1 VNREACEKYDVQRRP
16 STRNTHPK
24 KRRGKKLLSRLPRN
38 ADEFKAKPLRF
49 REAYRRTI
57 DVISKMKTE
66 KMSLTQAAREI
77 GICRDTVIRWGG
89 SALKKSGSGR
99 YTAKKRDTLLR
110 IMKVPTETGFQ
121 VVGIEGTRNA
131 SELGQYWAA
140 VHKYWDTGDASGLD
154 KFRSR
159 EIVDA
164 SGNKI
169 PFITSLRTLKDLARS
184 GEIRFDTIYGDS
196 H

>member
-1 VNREACEKYDVQRRP
+1 MASKRIKRKTAQQRKRTSSQRRR
-16 STRNTHPK
+16 T
-24 KRRGKKLLSRLPRN
+24 PRN
-38 ADEFKAKPLRF
+38 ADEYKAKPLRF

-57 DVISKMKTE
+57 DVISKMRTE

-77 GICRDTVIRWGG
+77 GISRDSVIRWGG
-89 SALKKSGSGR
+89 SALKKGGSGR

-110 IMKVPTETGFQ
+110 IMKVPTEIGYQ
-121 VVGIEGTRNA
+121 VVGINESQKA

-154 KFRSR
+154 KFRGC

-169 PFITSLRTLKDLARS
+169 PFITNLRQLKDLARS
-184 GEIRFDTIYGDS
+184 GEIRFDTIYGDT

>member
-1 VNREACEKYDVQRRP
+1 MAKTKKNHSRR
-16 STRNTHPK
+16 SAASK
-24 KRRGKKLLSRLPRN
+24 SRAPRN
-38 ADEFKAKPLRF
+38 ADEFKAKPLQF

-66 KMSLTQAAREI
+66 KMSLSQAAREV
-77 GICRDTVIRWGG
+77 GVSRETVIRWGG
-89 SALKKSGSGR
+89 SALKKGGSGR
-99 YTAKKRDTLLR
+99 YTAKNRDTLLR
-110 IMKVPTETGFQ
+110 IMKVPTETGFE
-121 VVGIEGTRNA
+121 VVGIKGSKRA
-131 SELGQYWAA
+131 SELGKYWAA

-154 KFRSR
+154 KFRGR

-169 PFITSLRTLKDLARS
+169 PFITNLRELKDFARS